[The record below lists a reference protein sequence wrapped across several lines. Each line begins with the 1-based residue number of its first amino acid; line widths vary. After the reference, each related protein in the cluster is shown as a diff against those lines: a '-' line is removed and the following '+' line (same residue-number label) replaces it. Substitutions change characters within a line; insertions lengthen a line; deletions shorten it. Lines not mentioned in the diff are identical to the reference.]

1 MKRNL
6 KPPSR
11 HPAAGTWSCAPQ
23 FMAKYDNRE
32 DQRISQT
39 HRTATHD
46 APWSFLLTNKEIV
59 CLDFTLTLA
68 QLLLIKTDI
77 LAQHFI
83 LQLVTH
89 WLLFSHSNDKISR
102 RFNQSSSTFII
113 YISV

>member
-46 APWSFLLTNKEIV
+46 APWSFLFGLNLFYLPVDCIMQRCRRSRKYWIIV
-59 CLDFTLTLA
+59 GWVSM
-68 QLLLIKTDI
+68 IK
-77 LAQHFI
+77 H
-83 LQLVTH
+83 
-89 WLLFSHSNDKISR
+89 
-102 RFNQSSSTFII
+102 
-113 YISV
+113 

>member
-11 HPAAGTWSCAPQ
+11 HPAAGTWSCTPQ

-46 APWSFLLTNKEIV
+46 APWSFLLHI
-59 CLDFTLTLA
+59 
-68 QLLLIKTDI
+68 
-77 LAQHFI
+77 HP
-83 LQLVTH
+83 LQLMKVQ
-89 WLLFSHSNDKISR
+89 FP
-102 RFNQSSSTFII
+102 
-113 YISV
+113 

>member
-46 APWSFLLTNKEIV
+46 APWSFLFNPKSTGGV
-59 CLDFTLTLA
+59 
-68 QLLLIKTDI
+68 
-77 LAQHFI
+77 
-83 LQLVTH
+83 
-89 WLLFSHSNDKISR
+89 FS
-102 RFNQSSSTFII
+102 TP
-113 YISV
+113 

>member
-11 HPAAGTWSCAPQ
+11 HPAVGTWSYAPQ

-46 APWSFLLTNKEIV
+46 APWSFLL
-59 CLDFTLTLA
+59 
-68 QLLLIKTDI
+68 
-77 LAQHFI
+77 
-83 LQLVTH
+83 
-89 WLLFSHSNDKISR
+89 
-102 RFNQSSSTFII
+102 
-113 YISV
+113 

>member
-39 HRTATHD
+39 HHTATHD
-46 APWSFLLTNKEIV
+46 APWSFLLLSIIEK
-59 CLDFTLTLA
+59 
-68 QLLLIKTDI
+68 
-77 LAQHFI
+77 
-83 LQLVTH
+83 
-89 WLLFSHSNDKISR
+89 
-102 RFNQSSSTFII
+102 SST
-113 YISV
+113 